1 MTSLSA
7 ILAAIETSTE
17 KVKSLEAELAT
28 ERENGKSLVAEYRAQ
43 SADALKTL
51 GIVDAPRK
59 ERKPRSQ
66 EAVLIGAAAR
76 SIRQSVKS
84 GEKNAKTILS
94 AALEAAEKT
103 AKKKLS
109 LSEVPAEMK
118 LKIEERVKSL
128 SAKK

>member
-7 ILAAIETSTE
+7 ILAEIEATAE
-17 KVKSLEAELAT
+17 KIKTLDADLAAAK
-28 ERENGKSLVAEYRAQ
+28 EDSKALVEQYRAQ

-51 GIVDAPRK
+51 GIAEAPRK

-84 GEKNAKTILS
+84 GEKNAKTIL
-94 AALEAAEKT
+94 AAAEKAAT
-103 AKKKLS
+103 KKLK
-109 LSEVPAEMK
+109 LTEVPADVK
-118 LKIEERVKSL
+118 QKIEERVKAL

>member
-7 ILAAIETSTE
+7 ILAEIEATAE
-17 KVKSLEAELAT
+17 KIKTLDADLAAAK
-28 ERENGKSLVAEYRAQ
+28 ENSKALVEQYRAQ
-43 SADALKTL
+43 SADALRTL
-51 GIVDAPRK
+51 GIAEVPRK
-59 ERKPRSQ
+59 ERKPRGQ

-84 GEKNAKTILS
+84 GEKNAKTILA

-103 AKKKLS
+103 AKNKLA
-109 LSEVPAEMK
+109 LTEVPAEIK
-118 LKIEERVKSL
+118 TKIEERVKGL